1 MDTSGT
7 FPWSQT
13 SWARPQGPRWGPG
26 SPGRGGAGLPHWG
39 WSACKQCKALQ
50 AKTANHT
57 CITYKLSL
65 IQVFFYFEEVVFLNV
80 IIKGS
85 LCMFNSDIHVQCI
98 NETYTNI
105 LKM

>member
-13 SWARPQGPRWGPG
+13 SWARPRGPRWGPG

-50 AKTANHT
+50 AKTAN
-57 CITYKLSL
+57 
-65 IQVFFYFEEVVFLNV
+65 
-80 IIKGS
+80 
-85 LCMFNSDIHVQCI
+85 IHVSHTMI
-98 NETYTNI
+98 NQAKLDSSFFLFRRSCFFKCNN
-105 LKM
+105 